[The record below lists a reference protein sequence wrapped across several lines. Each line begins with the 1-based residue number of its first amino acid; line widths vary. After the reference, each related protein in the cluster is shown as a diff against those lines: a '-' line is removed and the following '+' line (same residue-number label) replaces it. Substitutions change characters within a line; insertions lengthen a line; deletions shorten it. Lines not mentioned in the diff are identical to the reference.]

1 MKTHACQ
8 QHLLTN
14 DPIYENIHVYIQ
26 CNAPINVNPEG
37 GGRSWS
43 GNLTSCAFPWG
54 KVLKFLN
61 CPVVWVFEIQK
72 LSQSWQGKLTTFCIG
87 NNACSHVDVQAQAVM

>member
-37 GGRSWS
+37 GGA
-43 GNLTSCAFPWG
+43 GHGVGILQV
-54 KVLKFLN
+54 VLSRGGRF
-61 CPVVWVFEIQK
+61 
-72 LSQSWQGKLTTFCIG
+72 
-87 NNACSHVDVQAQAVM
+87 

>member
-26 CNAPINVNPEG
+26 CNALINVNPEG
-37 GGRSWS
+37 GGAGHGVRFYKLCLPV
-43 GNLTSCAFPWG
+43 GEGFE
-54 KVLKFLN
+54 VLKLPGSVGF
-61 CPVVWVFEIQK
+61 
-72 LSQSWQGKLTTFCIG
+72 
-87 NNACSHVDVQAQAVM
+87 